1 MQTST
6 ENHRVYEYGP
16 VFTRC
21 KLDWKRLS
29 TKMMEQKEIQK
40 LKSILIKHYF
50 PIVQMQLTQYVLLK

>member
-6 ENHRVYEYGP
+6 ENHRMYEYGL

-29 TKMMEQKEIQK
+29 TKMMEQNEIQK
-40 LKSILIKHYF
+40 FKSILI
-50 PIVQMQLTQYVLLK
+50 